1 MRRLTLAML
10 FVCALAFAQEHSAPA
25 AQQPQHSQAAQ
36 GSGTQANPPSRDGK
50 PSVAPATPEDTRK
63 ANELDN
69 RGESGGTQGQVGQ
82 ELSEAS
88 REAAGEETDEHAVFK
103 ESPSVKWL
111 ASHTG
116 IPLKAAYWVF
126 IVINFAI
133 LAFIIWAISKSKL
146 PAMFRSRTDVIRKQM
161 DEAQTASADANRRL
175 SDIEARLARL
185 DTEVSEMRAQAER
198 DAAAEEERIRAA
210 AEEDR
215 RKIVS
220 SAEQEIAAVAK
231 NARRELK
238 SYAADLA
245 VALAEKRI
253 HVDAATDQQ
262 LVRSFTDQL
271 GASTASGNGSRDG
284 RDGR

>member
-1 MRRLTLAML
+1 MRRLLTPVFLL
-10 FVCALAFAQEHSAPA
+10 FVVGAVTVAQQHAPPA
-25 AQQPQHSQAAQ
+25 AQQTQHPQAQ
-36 GSGTQANPPSRDGK
+36 SGGK
-50 PSVAPATPEDTRK
+50 NSPEQVAPATPRDARNAEQLSDSQ
-63 ANELDN
+63 D
-69 RGESGGTQGQVGQ
+69 SGSSQGKVGQ

-88 REAAGEETDEHAVFK
+88 REAAGDETDEHAVFK

-116 IPLKAAYWVF
+116 IPLKSAYWVF
-126 IVINFAI
+126 IALNFAI
-133 LAFIIWAISKSKL
+133 LAFIIYVISKSKI
-146 PAMFRSRTDVIRKQM
+146 PAMFRTRTDIIRKQM
-161 DEAQTASADANRRL
+161 DEAQAASADANRRL
-175 SDIEARLARL
+175 TDIETRLARL
-185 DTEVSEMRAQAER
+185 DLEVSDMRTQADR

-210 AEEDR
+210 AEQDR

-238 SYAADLA
+238 AYAADLA

-253 HVDAATDQQ
+253 HVDATTDQQ

-271 GASTASGNGSRDG
+271 GASASPSGNGSRDG

>member
-1 MRRLTLAML
+1 MRRLSVAVLLLWLAGTMA
-10 FVCALAFAQEHSAPA
+10 VAQQHAAPA
-25 AQQPQHSQAAQ
+25 AQQSQPPQAHS
-36 GSGTQANPPSRDGK
+36 GGKNPSEQ
-50 PSVAPATPEDTRK
+50 VAPATPRDTRN
-63 ANELDN
+63 AEQLSDSHD
-69 RGESGGTQGQVGQ
+69 SGGTQGKVGQ
-82 ELSEAS
+82 ELSAAS

-116 IPLKAAYWVF
+116 IPLKSAYWVF
-126 IVINFAI
+126 IALNFAI
-133 LAFIIWAISKSKL
+133 LAFIIYLISKSKI
-146 PAMFRSRTDVIRKQM
+146 PAMFRTRTDFIRKQM
-161 DEAQTASADANRRL
+161 DEAQAASADANRRL
-175 SDIEARLARL
+175 TDIETRLARL
-185 DTEVSEMRAQAER
+185 DIEVTEIRTQADR
-198 DAAAEEERIRAA
+198 DAAAEEQRIRAA
-210 AEEDR
+210 AEQDR

-238 SYAADLA
+238 AYAADLA

-253 HVDAATDQQ
+253 RVDAATDSQ

-271 GASTASGNGSRDG
+271 GASTRSTPPPGNGSRDG